1 MTIYIETN
9 QTSKGRKQKK
19 KQKMNLPID
28 TISEVSLLE
37 LAESELTQVD
47 DLAMANVKVV
57 DREVEVVGFC
67 WLVAALVEL
76 FVTVK

>member
-1 MTIYIETN
+1 
-9 QTSKGRKQKK
+9 
-19 KQKMNLPID
+19 MNLPID

-67 WLVAALVEL
+67 
-76 FVTVK
+76 